1 MCLARSWHM
10 WRLFMTKYIA
20 KTSPLVPLSSS
31 PIRHLADT
39 ALLARRLIRT
49 LNCQKTLKVMLMN
62 WGACVWAQTTQKTSM
77 TTHSFTFTV
86 AAALAQKRNVWNC
99 KATRGKRQHVLTAA
113 TREAAGYCPGCLYST
128 NLIALLA
135 PPSFITT
142 YSTYRLPA
150 CFSDIFLL
158 MFIFS
163 TSCSAGA
170 ESIAALSRYS
180 DLITGIKPVP
190 GNTASCISRRL
201 IAWSRSNFATIT
213 KNII

>member
-1 MCLARSWHM
+1 
-10 WRLFMTKYIA
+10 
-20 KTSPLVPLSSS
+20 
-31 PIRHLADT
+31 
-39 ALLARRLIRT
+39 
-49 LNCQKTLKVMLMN
+49 MN

-77 TTHSFTFTV
+77 TTHSFTSTV
-86 AAALAQKRNVWNC
+86 AAAFAQKRSSIWDS
-99 KATRGKRQHVLTAA
+99 KAIRGKRQHVLTAA
-113 TREAAGYCPGCLYST
+113 TREAVGYCPECLYST

-135 PPSFITT
+135 PASFITT

-170 ESIAALSRYS
+170 QSIAALSRYS

-190 GNTASCISRRL
+190 GYTASCISRRL
-201 IAWSRSNFATIT
+201 LAQSRSNFATIT
-213 KNII
+213 KDIIKKKVKTPRHLNY